1 MENDMNT
8 EPNGEQT
15 TAPNIDPGA
24 LAELKRQLGELTS
37 EQLPLTDQQIINLI
51 HPVSAQT
58 LTKGSVIFSGIIQQQ
73 KFCRD
78 FDLLDATGQVVT
90 AGNGRVTFL
99 LSAFICSALNYVPPA
114 NLVATPF
121 SARPVYVTTQYKLV
135 PNPAFP
141 GVFKDLEITLLAWSP
156 TGSPAPDV
164 VIDWRCRMV
173 SVDIIF

>member
-15 TAPNIDPGA
+15 TAPDIDPGA
-24 LAELKRQLGELTS
+24 LAELKRQVGDLTS
-37 EQLPLTDQQIINLI
+37 QQQSLTDQQIINLI

-58 LTKGSVIFSGIIQQQ
+58 VTKGSVMFSGIIVQQ

-78 FDLLDATGQVVT
+78 FDLLDATGQVAT

-99 LSAFICSALNYVPPA
+99 LSAFICSPLNYVPPV

-121 SARPVYVTTQYKLV
+121 SARPAYVTTQYKLV
-135 PNPAFP
+135 SNPSLP
-141 GVFKDLEITLLAWSP
+141 GVFSDLEITLLAWSP
-156 TGSPAPDV
+156 SGSPAPEV

-173 SVDIIF
+173 LANIIF